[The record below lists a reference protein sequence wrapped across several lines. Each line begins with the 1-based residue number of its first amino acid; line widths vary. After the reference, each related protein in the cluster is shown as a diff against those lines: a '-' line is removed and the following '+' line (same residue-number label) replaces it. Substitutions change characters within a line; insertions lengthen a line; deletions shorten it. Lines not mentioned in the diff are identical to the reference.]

1 MKAAQM
7 MIKIA
12 VLTVT
17 VTVIDYFSFFVLYPL
32 QLSRLP
38 FFLYLSCQCVR
49 LRLVK
54 LG

>member
-32 QLSRLP
+32 QLSRSP
-38 FFLYLSCQCVR
+38 FFYTYLASVCASG
-49 LRLVK
+49 L
-54 LG
+54 